1 LTDGHIGSYYKA
13 SLPALRAQRTP
24 LTAQMVLFGK
34 TMLAPQPIM
43 GMPNLRRKDRED
55 TEYPEK
61 SLYQMQQDSVKMVK
75 RVLAK
80 SEEKRSLFQKL
91 AKKRV
96 NS

>member
-1 LTDGHIGSYYKA
+1 
-13 SLPALRAQRTP
+13 
-24 LTAQMVLFGK
+24 MVLFGK

>member
-1 LTDGHIGSYYKA
+1 
-13 SLPALRAQRTP
+13 
-24 LTAQMVLFGK
+24 
-34 TMLAPQPIM
+34 M

-61 SLYQMQQDSVKMVK
+61 SLYQMQQDSVKMV

-80 SEEKRSLFQKL
+80 SEANRSLFQQL
-91 AKKRV
+91 AKKRL